1 MLFTLIFL
9 RIFKSSKKI
18 DDLTISNPKKL

>member
-9 RIFKSSKKI
+9 RVFKSSKKI
-18 DDLTISNPKKL
+18 NDLTIPNYKKL